1 MEEVSCAQQGTL
13 RDNKKSHK
21 LTDLIIKVLHK
32 ENWPMPSGRYFTF
45 KLTKLKL
52 TKFYSKGYKSRI

>member
-32 ENWPMPSGRYFTF
+32 ENWPMQCHQEDILQLS
-45 KLTKLKL
+45 LQSL
-52 TKFYSKGYKSRI
+52 KFYSKGYKSRI